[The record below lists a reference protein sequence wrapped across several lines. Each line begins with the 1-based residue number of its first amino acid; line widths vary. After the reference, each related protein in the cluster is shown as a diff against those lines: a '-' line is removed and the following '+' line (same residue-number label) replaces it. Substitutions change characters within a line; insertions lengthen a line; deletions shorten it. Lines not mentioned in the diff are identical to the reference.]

1 MRGMGNIEKL
11 VDKSMR
17 QNAIFKINNQNL
29 YEDLIL
35 IDDIYPVLFTC
46 VDDLENTYLCSC
58 YFADPSKTLW
68 LVTKTEPE
76 RVINLLNNKM
86 TIRELFESE
95 KLWVICKSK
104 NEEIQVKR
112 IEDCKNFDQNA
123 FPAEGEYMDADTGE
137 FEEEISSLKKR
148 I

>member
-1 MRGMGNIEKL
+1 MRGMGNMEKL

-46 VDDLENTYLCSC
+46 VDDFENTYLSIC
-58 YFADPSKTLW
+58 YFADPSKILW
-68 LVTKTEPE
+68 LVTKTAPE
-76 RVINLLNNKM
+76 RVIDLLNNKV
-86 TIRELFESE
+86 TIRELFESDE
-95 KLWVICKSK
+95 LWAICKSK

-112 IEDCKNFDQNA
+112 IE
-123 FPAEGEYMDADTGE
+123 
-137 FEEEISSLKKR
+137 
-148 I
+148 